1 MSVNHDGHYAGTSP
15 APRRRAAALVL
26 ERLVPGADYAR
37 GAAGPREAPQ
47 RGNVAYAQVRQLAES
62 LGVIF
67 DLRVEIRTLNWLSC
81 SIARP
86 RCSMQPTR
94 AVWSGS
100 ARGECVQPARH
111 RRPGRGRAGN
121 RDPWGQRAPRPSRH
135 ESARRFDRGVLDD
148 PAYARSLG
156 ESGAAFAGS
165 ARRSRLRTI
174 GWRRCSSSLRN
185 SQYAVIRPYC
195 ALVRGRANLRIRLT
209 WI

>member
-67 DLRVEIRTLNWLSC
+67 DLSVEIRTLNWLSC

-100 ARGECVQPARH
+100 ARGECVRPARH
-111 RRPGRGRAGN
+111 RRSGMGRAGD
-121 RDPWGQRAPRPSRH
+121 RDQWGQWAPRPSRH
-135 ESARRFDRGVLDD
+135 GSARRFDRGVLDD
-148 PAYARSLG
+148 PASARSLG
-156 ESGAAFAGS
+156 ESGAAFTES

-185 SQYAVIRPYC
+185 SQDAVTRAYC
-195 ALVRGRANLRIRLT
+195 ALVHGANLRIRLT